1 MSRPQQYVIGN
12 MSQLIQKLQKCMVK
26 YPASVTYLCH
36 NSFKNLQKKK
46 KKKKKCILSKYS
58 DIGVFPE
65 NIGTGQVLIPFPTD
79 EQDNHQIFTCENSKT
94 AQLCL
99 LFTRN
104 HFKGALCS
112 LGEEIKM

>member
-1 MSRPQQYVIGN
+1 MYGKISCLCYISL
-12 MSQLIQKLQKCMVK
+12 SQEFDKS
-26 YPASVTYLCH
+26 A
-36 NSFKNLQKKK
+36 KKK
-46 KKKKKCILSKYS
+46 
-58 DIGVFPE
+58 